1 MFSKSQ
7 KNRKGGF
14 TLNSAGSP
22 GTPGANPPRAFDQCL
37 EEYLTYLKVGHVKAP
52 STVAEYARD
61 LHLFRS
67 FLLRYV
73 NPQRHVNPQTEAGAS
88 DAVEPARRS
97 QKVPGEEGPLYL
109 HHLTR
114 QAVRAFLLYLQE
126 ERHNNRFTMAR
137 KISSLRSFFRF
148 LVREGWLVENPM
160 EGVDRPRVNPRQV
173 LRRYLSFQEAQRLLT
188 ETAEMEEPQTWRN
201 LALLTVFIYGGLR
214 VSELTSLRLEDVR
227 WDEGALEVLHGKGN
241 KQRLVPLPPPAL
253 EILREY
259 VHHRPA
265 ASSPFLFVNRQ
276 GKQMSRSSVYF
287 IVKQLVRRF
296 GLDEQISPHKLRHTC
311 ATLLLEAGVDLRYIQ
326 EFLGHADI
334 STTQIYTHVSRS
346 RLRQTI
352 LEHAPFP
359 ELKRPR

>member
-1 MFSKSQ
+1 MHQ
-7 KNRKGGF
+7 PQD
-14 TLNSAGSP
+14 SAERPGSP
-22 GTPGANPPRAFDQCL
+22 RTPEAGPPRTFDQCL
-37 EEYLTYLKVGHVKAP
+37 EDYLVYLKVGHVKAP
-52 STVAEYARD
+52 STVAEYTRD

-67 FLLRYV
+67 FLLRHLGL
-73 NPQRHVNPQTEAGAS
+73 RTE
-88 DAVEPARRS
+88 
-97 QKVPGEEGPLYL
+97 GEQAPLYL

-114 QAVRAFLLYLQE
+114 QTVRAFLLYLQD
-126 ERHNNRFTMAR
+126 ERRNNRFTMAR

-148 LVREGWLVENPM
+148 LVREGWLAENPM
-160 EGVDRPRVNPRQV
+160 EGIDRPRVNPRQV
-173 LRRYLSFQEAQRLLT
+173 LRRYLSFQDAQRLLAG
-188 ETAEMEEPQTWRN
+188 TAETEEPQTWRN

-214 VSELTSLRLEDVR
+214 VSELTALRLADVR

-253 EILREY
+253 EILSEY
-259 VHHRPA
+259 LRRRPA
-265 ASSPFLFVNRQ
+265 TSSPFLFVNRQ
-276 GKQMSRSSVYF
+276 GKQMNRSSVYF

-296 GLDEQISPHKLRHTC
+296 GLDEQISPHRLRHTC

-346 RLRQTI
+346 RLWQAI